1 MILQNKNFL
10 LNKFLY
16 YRKKAVIWRDQ
27 LLLLEKKKQ
36 LLKLSKYF
44 TYKELTELIFLKKQ
58 QLLLQKR
65 KINIKKDFRKFF
77 EKVEQKSTAVEEV
90 EESLFSLETIL
101 TKTEDIILV
110 KGFDTLQFRIPCS
123 RGFFSE
129 WFNSLSYEDLI
140 RLRLLDKKYFLIE
153 GYLTK
158 EVKRN
163 FPKQAEILNENLKD
177 SLKTNKEIRDKLS
190 NFAINNLIW
199 ENIVNVGSAK
209 PPSGVDAKVYY
220 ELFCGFHE
228 HGIKYFIENNYHE
241 PLKKRP
247 EWDWGFPAFSDLFY
261 WIMSNRYLERGDLL
275 YKFYF
280 QKYDEFFL
288 TKILMKLINTWN
300 CYGFGES
307 LTFYISL
314 DQALFFKLSSEQKDK
329 VDFKIPGIY
338 NLAESKEV
346 EVTKKKGWEF
356 REKHHF
362 KLNSSTNL
370 SKVVDILGKNAFP
383 VTGFYLT
390 FKPEYGT
397 DKIAN
402 TYQNNT
408 NTVIYFYDKFKQ
420 SRNDYRYTSSRKINK
435 TSLGIHKGSYRLEI
449 RLGLLNYWEFLEKE
463 FSKVTRQN
471 FNFTSFTDQIGKKIH
486 KGLWKFICN
495 LSTENFFQSK

>member
-1 MILQNKNFL
+1 M
-10 LNKFLY
+10 Y
-16 YRKKAVIWRDQ
+16 YRKKVAVCGDKFLLFEKQQQ
-27 LLLLEKKKQ
+27 LLRF
-36 LLKLSKYF
+36 SRYF
-44 TYKELTELIFLKKQ
+44 TYKELVELVFLKKK
-58 QLLLQKR
+58 QLLLRKK
-65 KINIKKDFRKFF
+65 KINIKKNIINFF
-77 EKVEQKSTAVEEV
+77 EKVEQKPAAAEEV
-90 EESLFSLETIL
+90 EESLVALESIL
-101 TKTEDIILV
+101 IKTEDLILV
-110 KGFDTLQFRIPCS
+110 RSFDTLQFRIPCS

-140 RLRLLDKKYFLIE
+140 RLRLLEKKFFLIE

-163 FPKQAEILNENLKD
+163 FPKQAEILRENLKD
-177 SLKTNKEIRDKLS
+177 NLGSNGEMRDKLS

-209 PPSGVDAKVYY
+209 IPVGMDTKVYY

-261 WIMSNRYLERGDLL
+261 WILSNRYLERGDIL

-280 QKYDEFFL
+280 RKYDEFFL
-288 TKILMKLINTWN
+288 TKVLMGLINAWN
-300 CYGFGES
+300 YYSFGES

-314 DQALFFKLSSEQKDK
+314 DQELFFKLSSEQKDK

-338 NLAESKEV
+338 HLAESKEV

-362 KLNSSTNL
+362 KLNNSTNL
-370 SKVVDILGKNAFP
+370 NKVVDILDKNTFP

-390 FKPEYGT
+390 FNPEYGT
-397 DKIAN
+397 NKIAN

-408 NTVIYFYDKFKQ
+408 DTVIYFYDKFKQ

-435 TSLGIHKGSYRLEI
+435 TSLGIHKGTYRLEI
-449 RLGLLNYWEFLEKE
+449 RMGLLNYWEFLEKE
-463 FSKVTRQN
+463 FSKITRQN
-471 FNFTSFTDQIGKKIH
+471 FNFTSFTDQMGKKIH
-486 KGLWKFICN
+486 KGLWKFIYD